1 MYCDF
6 CGKRLAGNVK
16 YCRHCGRMLRS
27 SLDDTMPV
35 PVINEGMLISRRQ
48 EASPKKNMV
57 DRTEVWRKM
66 YGPVALATIAIMLY
80 ILATFETIKQYQLL
94 TTIIGCLLAIYTWR
108 KGKIRL
114 SKFFFRK

>member
-6 CGKRLAGNVK
+6 CGRQLASNVE

-35 PVINEGMLISRRQ
+35 PVINEGMLTSRCQ
-48 EASPKKNMV
+48 EAGPKKNMV
-57 DRTEVWRKM
+57 DRTGVWKKI
-66 YGPVALATIAIMLY
+66 YGAAALATIVTMLY

-94 TTIIGCLLAIYTWR
+94 TTIIGSLLLIYTWR
-108 KGKIRL
+108 KGNIRL